1 MGFLSCRPCRSGA
14 SIPSGAGNLG
24 LKAQAGVGN
33 KPGTALVGGG
43 RRRLD
48 AMAGVPEDYTG
59 VSEAN
64 ALISA
69 ASFVQ
74 AGKLVQSCLTVICG
88 LWSLIIIN
96 R

>member
-1 MGFLSCRPCRSGA
+1 MTVRNRIASRIRP
-14 SIPSGAGNLG
+14 PEW
-24 LKAQAGVGN
+24 
-33 KPGTALVGGG
+33 GG

-48 AMAGVPEDYTG
+48 VVAGVLENYAG

-64 ALISA
+64 VLISA

-74 AGKLVQSCLTVICG
+74 AGKLVRSCLTVIRG